1 MSISGRCLYLGCI
14 VLVFDD
20 PQKGSEGMEMGA
32 AMNYPDDDAWDD
44 FDDDDATDGGDE

>member
-1 MSISGRCLYLGCI
+1 MVSCWVLNRVVHYWAYFIFGSI
-14 VLVFDD
+14 
-20 PQKGSEGMEMGA
+20 GA